1 MPSDKQP
8 RTYNCRRDKRIDLIF
23 VCIEKL
29 SLNVEPET
37 DIIETVDVS
46 SALHAGF

>member
-8 RTYNCRRDKRIDLIF
+8 RTYDCRRDKPTDLIF

-37 DIIETVDVS
+37 GTIETVDVS
-46 SALHAGF
+46 SALYAGF